1 MSEALRSP
9 LEMFYHWETSTP
21 QQVFLR
27 QPTNLQWRE
36 YTWAEVADRVRR
48 LANFIRAQG
57 FPAGSNIGILSGNSA
72 DWIMVDFAIMLSGH
86 VSVPLYP
93 SQDVESARY
102 VLDHS
107 ETRMLFLGAFDMAA
121 KAEEMLAD
129 SIPRVGV
136 RGCCVRNDYE
146 LETILAEYEPMTE
159 SPVPDLDSIFTILYT
174 SGTTGRPKGVMHSH
188 GTPAKLGPEIINTVL
203 QYGKERER
211 LISYLPLSHAA
222 ERILIEM
229 TAIYCN
235 ATISFSEGLETF
247 AEELRSIRPTFFFSV
262 PRLWIKFKAA
272 IDAKIPAQVQANFG
286 EPEKTMVREQLGL
299 DQAHFILTGS
309 APCPADVQQWFINM
323 GMELRDSYGMTETFA
338 AGSMV
343 QFDQA
348 PIPGCVGK
356 PSDGTQIR
364 LSDAGEICIK
374 TEKMMTGYYKNPEKT
389 AEVLI
394 DGWYHTGDSGRF
406 DEQGNL
412 WVTGRISEV
421 FKTTKGK
428 FIKPSSIEN
437 LFDTVEELEQ
447 FCVFGHGKD
456 QPLLLCNLSEHG
468 QQQDRETLTAL
479 LEAKLA
485 AINAELPPYKRVAQI
500 FVTATEWNPGMG
512 LLTPTMK
519 LKRMVIEEHYSPW
532 VSANSNGNKV
542 IWQQMES
549 NF

>member
-1 MSEALRSP
+1 MSEVLKSP
-9 LEMFYHWETSTP
+9 LEMFYHWESTTP
-21 QQVFLR
+21 QMVFLR

-48 LANFIRAQG
+48 LASFILAQD
-57 FPAGSNIGILSGNSA
+57 FPTGSRIGIFSANSA
-72 DWIMVDFAIMLSGH
+72 DWIVADFAIMLSGH
-86 VSVPLYP
+86 ISVPLYP

-107 ETRMLFLGAFDMAA
+107 ETRMLFLGSFDMAA
-121 KAEEMLAD
+121 RADEMLAN
-129 SIPRVGV
+129 SIPRVGI
-136 RGCCVRNDYE
+136 RGCCVRSDFDLN
-146 LETILAEYEPMTE
+146 TILAEYEPMTR
-159 SPVPDLDSIFTILYT
+159 SPTPELDSIFTILYT
-174 SGTTGRPKGVMHSH
+174 SGTTGRPKGVMHSY

-203 QYGKERER
+203 QFGEERER

-247 AEELRSIRPTFFFSV
+247 AQELRSIRPTFFFSV

-272 IDAKIPAQVQANFG
+272 IDAKIPPQVQASFG
-286 EPEKTMVREQLGL
+286 EPEKAMVRQQLGL
-299 DQAHFILTGS
+299 DQARFILTGS
-309 APCPADVQQWFINM
+309 APCPELVQQWFIEM

-343 QFDQA
+343 QFDK
-348 PIPGCVGK
+348 PPVPGCVGK
-356 PSDGTQIR
+356 PSAGTQIR
-364 LSDAGEICIK
+364 LSEAGEICIK
-374 TEKMMTGYYKNPEKT
+374 TEKMMKGYYKNPKKT
-389 AEVLI
+389 AEVLV
-394 DGWYHTGDSGRF
+394 DGWYHTGDSGRL

-428 FIKPSSIEN
+428 FINPVSIEDH
-437 LFDTVEELEQ
+437 FSAIEELEQ
-447 FCVFGHGKD
+447 LCLIGHGKD
-456 QPLLLCNLSEHG
+456 QPLLLCNLSENG
-468 QQQDRETLTAL
+468 QQQDRETLTTL
-479 LEAKLA
+479 LETTLA
-485 AINAELPPYKRVAQI
+485 AINAELPPYKRVPQI
-500 FVTATEWNPGMG
+500 FVTATEWTSGGG

-532 VSANSNGNKV
+532 
-542 IWQQMES
+542 I
-549 NF
+549 